1 MTARPFDPRMNR
13 RRELPGWVLALVA
26 VLVVLA
32 TAAVEG
38 ATPGAMASFFHT
50 VGMALL
56 VVLAVIVAIV
66 VVGAW
71 VALLVCVA
79 LLVYAWRQMDGE
91 R

>member
-26 VLVVLA
+26 VLVVIA

-38 ATPGAMASFFHT
+38 ATPGAMASFFHI
-50 VGMALL
+50 VGQVAL
-56 VVLAVIVAIV
+56 VVLVAIV
-66 VVGAW
+66 VLAIAGLW

-79 LLVYAWRQMDGE
+79 LLVYAWRQMDGP